1 MYPLTIVIYL
11 FIGMRH
17 IIIKF
22 KNCSMHCFIKLH
34 HSKTFWGIPWLIWVD
49 KPKPMTLKKEANYEL
64 TNIFRFNIH
73 MNTKIIT
80 LSLLLHRY
88 INETR
93 FASTLAINT
102 LLMYMLIAKPLL
114 KGVTSYLPASSHIVS
129 NVGLRVGDP
138 KCCRESENI

>member
-1 MYPLTIVIYL
+1 
-11 FIGMRH
+11 
-17 IIIKF
+17 
-22 KNCSMHCFIKLH
+22 
-34 HSKTFWGIPWLIWVD
+34 
-49 KPKPMTLKKEANYEL
+49 MTLKKEANYEL

-102 LLMYMLIAKPLL
+102 LLMYMQIAKPLL
-114 KGVTSYLPASSHIVS
+114 KGNILPPRQQPH
-129 NVGLRVGDP
+129 
-138 KCCRESENI
+138 CF

>member
-1 MYPLTIVIYL
+1 
-11 FIGMRH
+11 
-17 IIIKF
+17 
-22 KNCSMHCFIKLH
+22 
-34 HSKTFWGIPWLIWVD
+34 
-49 KPKPMTLKKEANYEL
+49 MTLKKEANYEL

-73 MNTKIIT
+73 MNTKII
-80 LSLLLHRY
+80 
-88 INETR
+88 NETR

-102 LLMYMLIAKPLL
+102 LLMYMQIAKPLL